1 MNKNIFQ
8 SFKIVALALTLSVG
22 ISYVSAWTA
31 PTATPPG
38 GNTVAPLNTGGTA
51 QTKTGNLSAW
61 ALTGNSVNTNTLKVV
76 GGAAAN
82 RVLTSDAAGNA
93 TWQPAGAG
101 NTYTAGNGLT
111 LTGNQFSTNNTQTQA
126 RVSGT
131 CAVGQSIRAISST
144 GAVTCEADD
153 VGAASTYTAG
163 NGLTLTG
170 NQFST
175 NNTLTQA
182 RVSGTCAVGQSI
194 RAISS
199 TGAVTCEIDDVG
211 AGGSDNLG
219 NHTATQ
225 NLNMAGRQIYGLVG
239 GNSLSWGATAGAG
252 NSIYSDGANGNIGI
266 RASGAVYIQNQP
278 GTALNTLYT
287 GYTYNSSTIDAKDYW
302 IRDANKWASQ
312 MGGGGAKAW
321 VSYSSVSGVLNSYGV
336 GSVTPST
343 YNPTVNLSPA
353 LSSANY
359 AVICNATLTSGGA
372 EEQVFAYGKTASSF
386 YLRAS
391 YAVDPDP
398 IKFFDCVVFG
408 N

>member
-51 QTKTGNLSAW
+51 QAKTGNLSAW

-111 LTGNQFSTNNTQTQA
+111 LTGNQFSTNNTQ
-126 RVSGT
+126 
-131 CAVGQSIRAISST
+131 
-144 GAVTCEADD
+144 
-153 VGAASTYTAG
+153 
-163 NGLTLTG
+163 
-170 NQFST
+170 
-175 NNTLTQA
+175 TQA